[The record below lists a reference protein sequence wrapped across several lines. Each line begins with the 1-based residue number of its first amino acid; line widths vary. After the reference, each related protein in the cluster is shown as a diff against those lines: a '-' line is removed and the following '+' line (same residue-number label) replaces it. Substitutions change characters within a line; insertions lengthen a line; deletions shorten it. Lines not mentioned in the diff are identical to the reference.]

1 MDNMNNVSKFTTGI
15 ISQILKT
22 IIRKK
27 LGYNIDISINNIKAT
42 VDDGITSL
50 HLDVDAD
57 MSKEELTRMIKDFTG
72 K

>member
-1 MDNMNNVSKFTTGI
+1 MDNMNIVSKFTTGI

-22 IIRKK
+22 TIRKK
-27 LGYNIDISINNIKAT
+27 LGYNIDVSINNIKAT
-42 VDDGITSL
+42 VDDGVTSL

-57 MSKEELTRMIKDFTG
+57 MSKEELTRMIKDFTD

>member
-1 MDNMNNVSKFTTGI
+1 MDNINIVSKFTTAI
-15 ISQILKT
+15 ISQLLKT
-22 IIRKK
+22 TIRKK

-42 VDDGITSL
+42 VDDRVTRL

-57 MSKEELTRMIKDFTG
+57 MSKEELTRMIKDFTD